1 MRPDQEASERH
12 SDLWGKPLIPSL
24 PLRVLTRYLMV
35 NFFFII
41 GTHFFSWGSE
51 RAEQMRCGKCG
62 TVATFIKKEGMR
74 FITLFFII
82 PVIPISGVTHLLQCP
97 ACGTKYQTNS

>member
-1 MRPDQEASERH
+1 VGEALDPVATAPG
-12 SDLWGKPLIPSL
+12 SDTIPNGQL
-24 PLRVLTRYLMV
+24 LL
-35 NFFFII
+35 II

-51 RAEQMRCGKCG
+51 RAEQLRCGKCG
-62 TVATFIKKEGMR
+62 TAATFIKKEGMR